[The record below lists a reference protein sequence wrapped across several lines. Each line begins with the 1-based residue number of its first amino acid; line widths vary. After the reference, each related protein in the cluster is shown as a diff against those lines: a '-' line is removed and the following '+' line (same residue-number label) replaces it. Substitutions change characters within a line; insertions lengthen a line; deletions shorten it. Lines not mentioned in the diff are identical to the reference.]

1 MYHSQ
6 LGSILLYI
14 LHMIIGKDEAAF
26 IVIDS
31 VSYNWCLSSL

>member
-14 LHMIIGKDEAAF
+14 LHTIIGKDEAAF
-26 IVIDS
+26 IVIDL
-31 VSYNWCLSSL
+31 VS